1 MGVSV
6 CSGVWVCGC
15 VCAGVWV
22 WASMCVQV
30 CGCGHV
36 FAYVQCVGRFE
47 PYIISLYCSN
57 FLPFSPSL
65 SLPSSH
71 HLLISCLLQLK
82 SLHPFAFGDSAS
94 DHSKMQG
101 FVRQLQEVE
110 THSTEYVKSVTYIP
124 ITHTHAR
131 SEICSDMSPSC
142 DHPGTSWGRC
152 TPMNT
157 LNGSCW
163 FFLSTVTL
171 HPTPLHL
178 TCTGVFTS
186 PLVTHPSSLTTCSLT
201 VSVPLSPQIRDGSR
215 LSVHII
221 LDDPA
226 GNSYI
231 QVAAK

>member
-1 MGVSV
+1 MCLHM
-6 CSGVWVCGC
+6 CSAWVD
-15 VCAGVWV
+15 
-22 WASMCVQV
+22 SN
-30 CGCGHV
+30 HT
-36 FAYVQCVGRFE
+36 YN
-47 PYIISLYCSN
+47 YSIIIYSSN
-57 FLPFSPSL
+57 YLLFSPSL
-65 SLPSSH
+65 YLPSSH
-71 HLLISCLLQLK
+71 YLLISCLLQLK

-142 DHPGTSWGRC
+142 DHPGTYWGRC
-152 TPMNT
+152 SPMNT
-157 LNGSCW
+157 LNGSYW
-163 FFLSTVTL
+163 YFLSTVTL

-178 TCTGVFTS
+178 TCTGVVTS
-186 PLVTHPSSLTTCSLT
+186 LLVAHRSSLTTCSLT

>member
-30 CGCGHV
+30 CGCGRV

-71 HLLISCLLQLK
+71 DLLISCLLQLK

-94 DHSKMQG
+94 DLSKMQG

-110 THSTEYVKSVTYIP
+110 THSTEYVKSVTYTP
-124 ITHTHAR
+124 HQTHTHALSGIR
-131 SEICSDMSPSC
+131 SDMSPSC
-142 DHPGTSWGRC
+142 DHPCTSWGRC

-157 LNGSCW
+157 LNIAVGY
-163 FFLSTVTL
+163 TL
-171 HPTPLHL
+171 HPYISHALE
-178 TCTGVFTS
+178 
-186 PLVTHPSSLTTCSLT
+186 SSLPHL
-201 VSVPLSPQIRDGSR
+201 
-215 LSVHII
+215 
-221 LDDPA
+221 
-226 GNSYI
+226 
-231 QVAAK
+231 